1 MFALLGVTA
10 FSCTSDDQIQYEQY
24 VIYGGDLYI
33 QHCSNCHGVNG
44 EGLRDLYPPLKGSDY
59 LANRVKVICAI
70 QNGLKGEI
78 IVNGKKYNQ
87 VMPKNNQLYSLD
99 HAQIATYIF
108 DKWGDGTTK
117 KLVTVEEVE
126 KANCDY

>member
-1 MFALLGVTA
+1 MFTLLGVTA
-10 FSCTSDDQIQYEQY
+10 FSCSSDDQIQYEQY

-44 EGLRDLYPPLKGSDY
+44 EGLRDLYPPLKRSDY

-99 HAQIATYIF
+99 HAQIATYIY
-108 DKWGDGTTK
+108 DKWGEGTTK